1 MTPDTTVSIALIVSV
16 VSIISMLAGMLN
28 SGRKRQEEH
37 QEAEKNRQLDI
48 EKNFVKINVKLD
60 EFSNDTKKMIIEN
73 TKKTEELKNVS
84 EKLVVISEKVN
95 TLFKYKDDHEE
106 RIKGLE
112 NKVK

>member
-28 SGRKRQEEH
+28 SSRKRQEEH

-60 EFSNDTKKMIIEN
+60 EFSNDTKKMINEN
-73 TKKTEELKNVS
+73 TRKTEELKNVS
-84 EKLVVISEKVN
+84 EKLVAISERVN
-95 TLFKYKDDHEE
+95 TLFKYNDDHEE

-112 NKVK
+112 DKVK